1 MRRRTTPGKPSP
13 DTSAAAP
20 KPGVGLPRT
29 AHGRSASPA
38 AKQPAGTEMLS
49 ARVDITIARRFRSLA
64 KLRGEKVQS
73 LLQTVLTEYLE
84 RNRF

>member
-1 MRRRTTPGKPSP
+1 MKRRTSPRAPAPG
-13 DTSAAAP
+13 TSATAP
-20 KPGVGLPRT
+20 KPGSRT
-29 AHGRSASPA
+29 AYRPSAAPG

-73 LLQTVLTEYLE
+73 LLQAVLTEYLE

>member
-1 MRRRTTPGKPSP
+1 MERRTSPRAPAPG
-13 DTSAAAP
+13 TSAAAP
-20 KPGVGLPRT
+20 KPGST
-29 AHGRSASPA
+29 ADRRSAAPGS
-38 AKQPAGTEMLS
+38 KQPAGTEMLS

-73 LLQTVLTEYLE
+73 LLQTVLAEYLE

>member
-1 MRRRTTPGKPSP
+1 MRCEGDDETADRPPHIGRGGRQGRGGK
-13 DTSAAAP
+13 
-20 KPGVGLPRT
+20 
-29 AHGRSASPA
+29 GRNASPA
-38 AKQPAGTEMLS
+38 VKQPAGTEMLS
-49 ARVDITIARRFRSLA
+49 ARVEIATARRFRSLA

>member
-1 MRRRTTPGKPSP
+1 MRRRTTPREPRPG
-13 DTSAAAP
+13 TSVAAP
-20 KPGVGLPRT
+20 KPGTRT
-29 AHGRSASPA
+29 ADGRSASPA

-64 KLRGEKVQS
+64 KLRGDKVQS
-73 LLQTVLTEYLE
+73 LLQTVLREYLE

>member
-1 MRRRTTPGKPSP
+1 MKRRTTSREGTPHTSP
-13 DTSAAAP
+13 VAS
-20 KPGVGLPRT
+20 KPGVRPKT
-29 AHGRSASPA
+29 AKRRSASLA
-38 AKQPAGTEMLS
+38 ARQPAGTEMLS

-73 LLQTVLTEYLE
+73 LLQAVLTEYLE

>member
-1 MRRRTTPGKPSP
+1 
-13 DTSAAAP
+13 
-20 KPGVGLPRT
+20 
-29 AHGRSASPA
+29 
-38 AKQPAGTEMLS
+38 MLS

-73 LLQTVLTEYLE
+73 LLQTVLAEYLE

>member
-1 MRRRTTPGKPSP
+1 
-13 DTSAAAP
+13 
-20 KPGVGLPRT
+20 
-29 AHGRSASPA
+29 
-38 AKQPAGTEMLS
+38 MLS

-73 LLQTVLTEYLE
+73 LLQAVLTEYLE

>member
-1 MRRRTTPGKPSP
+1 MRRRTTPREPTSH
-13 DTSAAAP
+13 TSAAAP
-20 KPGVGLPRT
+20 KPGIRPRT
-29 AHGRSASPA
+29 AKGRSASPGT
-38 AKQPAGTEMLS
+38 KEPAGTEMLS

-64 KLRGEKVQS
+64 KLRGEKLQS